1 MIPATCVIETPRY
14 YHCPLCLEQSIGQ
27 YKRHLQVLNKSILMI
42 RENLCVET
50 SYVLLISGFFTFLYY
65 TRRRR
70 RLDMW

>member
-27 YKRHLQVLNKSILMI
+27 YKRHLQVLNNSILMI

-70 RLDMW
+70 KLYIW